1 MIPRGVQCAKKALS
15 DSLGL
20 VDFAIGL
27 ANSALNLQ
35 LPLARFTL
43 ALKKTWKGIMSL
55 KSPWKLKHCGISL
68 KKITFVKK
76 SVLCKGKIESTAVP
90 KFYWWSWKCVC
101 SWFQCSHHSSFPIIW
116 STLVTVPFWG
126 KDCNDQTPL
135 QLRILKVFTACHAM
149 SNYRGK
155 KSLKK
160 LS

>member
-1 MIPRGVQCAKKALS
+1 MQCAKKALS

-43 ALKKTWKGIMSL
+43 ALKSPWKGIMSL
-55 KSPWKLKHCGISL
+55 KGPWKLKHCGISSKKKKLLL
-68 KKITFVKK
+68 KKVFCAKERLIAQQYAIFV
-76 SVLCKGKIESTAVP
+76 GDHD
-90 KFYWWSWKCVC
+90 C
-101 SWFQCSHHSSFPIIW
+101 SWFQCSCHSSFSIIW

-126 KDCNDQTPL
+126 KDCNNQTPL
-135 QLRILKVFTACHAM
+135 QLRIWKVFTSCHAM
-149 SNYRGK
+149 SNYREK